1 MAQQGDSLFFPTL
14 LQRHVTLMGSGAES
28 LSCTSRVS
36 VMISRE
42 KPRLCGGQ
50 PHLSRHLPLGFDLPQ
65 LPQGSC
71 KAWPHLSEEEAGFRE
86 GAGGTGLPF
95 GSSVPRQSCR
105 GQLPFLHSRQTQA
118 LGPGAGLW
126 PPSFLPPTVPPH
138 TSLSFSPCPGPAFDP
153 EFIFSNRS
161 GAGDTYC
168 VMVAERPSPTT
179 F

>member
-1 MAQQGDSLFFPTL
+1 MFIMAQQGDSLFFPTL

-50 PHLSRHLPLGFDLPQ
+50 PHLSRHLLLGFDLPQ

-86 GAGGTGLPF
+86 GAGGTGFPL

-105 GQLPFLHSRQTQA
+105 GQLPFLHSGQTQA

-126 PPSFLPPTVPPH
+126 PPQ
-138 TSLSFSPCPGPAFDP
+138 LSPSH
-153 EFIFSNRS
+153 
-161 GAGDTYC
+161 
-168 VMVAERPSPTT
+168 SPTPHLIVIFT
-179 F
+179 LSWASL